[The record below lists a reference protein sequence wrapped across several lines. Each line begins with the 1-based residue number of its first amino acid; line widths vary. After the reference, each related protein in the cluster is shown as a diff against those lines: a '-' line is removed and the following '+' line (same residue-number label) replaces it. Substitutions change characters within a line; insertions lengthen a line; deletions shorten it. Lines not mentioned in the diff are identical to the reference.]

1 MFTLIKDILMPM
13 KPTTYLI
20 LSEKPFRFLATGSS
34 GDEKSVSGLN
44 WQQNSKLFINS

>member
-1 MFTLIKDILMPM
+1 MLTLIKDILMPI
-13 KPTTYLI
+13 KPATYLI
-20 LSEKPFRFLATGSS
+20 LSEKTFPFLVTGRS